1 MKDLGIKGENIA
13 VRFLTRKGYAIMQRN
28 FKTPFGEID
37 IIARDRETIVFIEVK
52 TRKDAL
58 FGYPFEAVTKR
69 KIHKLKNS
77 ALFYLKKQ
85 RQEPRARFDVLSI
98 FSSDAGHPEIEHIID
113 AFEVEP

>member
-1 MKDLGIKGENIA
+1 MKDLGIKGENLA
-13 VRFLTRKGYAIMQRN
+13 AKFLRRKGYVIMQRN
-28 FKTPFGEID
+28 VKTPFGEID
-37 IIARDRETIVFIEVK
+37 IIARDRDTIVFIEVK
-52 TRKDAL
+52 TRKDTL

-69 KIHKLKNS
+69 KIHKLKHS

-98 FSSDAGHPEIEHIID
+98 FSTDAVQPKIEHIID